1 MIDVKREMTTTY
13 QVQLDAKG
21 MFFVMV
27 YPKSPKPIAQHRQWY
42 RLDLL
47 PQWMQEGIRLMDV
60 AGNNHPVEGVGRKV
74 GAVPPVS
81 YWFEA
86 DLDEE
91 KTT

>member
-1 MIDVKREMTTTY
+1 MIDAKREMTTTY

-47 PQWMQEGIRLMDV
+47 PQWMQE
-60 AGNNHPVEGVGRKV
+60 A
-74 GAVPPVS
+74 
-81 YWFEA
+81 
-86 DLDEE
+86 
-91 KTT
+91 